1 MKKCKNLAKKNTR
14 QRDKQIEE
22 DVAFVKQVPVHPKD
36 RLARKVRDQFGDL
49 ETIDYNNDTNIND
62 LVPKRTSGTQTA
74 AKKIVNKNKNLSRKK
89 KPYQRPPE
97 NNNTNISDLNDIASG
112 TKKAKM
118 NKLLLKK

>member
-89 KPYQRPPE
+89 
-97 NNNTNISDLNDIASG
+97 NH
-112 TKKAKM
+112 TK
-118 NKLLLKK
+118 NLLKNRGGRCFFKTNACSPKG